1 MKWFPI
7 PLRYS
12 IPVLLILFSII
23 FGIYSFQREMKWSYS
38 RHEIYEKQEA
48 TAIGNNLSKMLE
60 YLYRQGD
67 DQMVQIL
74 VIQACSDPNV
84 RLACIVDE
92 NNRLVHACSF
102 ERAKQQLPSLIA
114 YFNSVRNTK
123 SSVVEFAEDRQELVL
138 FYPIDLEG
146 KQSSIN
152 VSRIGILHLEYD
164 LSRMKEMAYADAKDR
179 LQEIGIVTM
188 FVIGAIWVFFYATT
202 TRRLRKLLA
211 AVRRFA
217 QGEKIFNSGLGGT
230 DELVEISRAL
240 EKGIKERTEAILKT
254 NENLRKSE
262 ERFRTFTTLSPVG
275 IYVTDTDGRCIFV
288 NQRWCEMAGLTP
300 EEAFGDGWIKGLHPD
315 DRERVTTDW
324 NRMEQSRGIWGL
336 EYRFKTPNGTVTWVY
351 GNATPLADASG
362 QTIGY
367 IGTNADITDRKR
379 AEEQLLGSELR
390 YRTVADFTYDWEY
403 WLSPEGT
410 FRYVS
415 PSSSRITGYSAQE
428 FVDNPAFFAQIVYTE
443 DKTLWENHQKYRGR
457 HGAQELQ
464 FRIVTRSGEV
474 RWIEHICQPVI
485 GENGEFLGV
494 RASNRDITDRRQAE
508 EALHTS
514 EEKLKFL
521 SSQLIDLQE
530 LERKTIAAELH
541 DSISQTLSA
550 AKFGLENSLLQMHNS
565 PADHDSTKLEA
576 SIEMLKSAIDEVRRI
591 STDLRPSMLDDLGVV
606 LTIGWFLREFQRIYI
621 TISIEQQIEIQ
632 ENAVPDNLKIV
643 LYRIIQEALN
653 NVAKHSRA
661 DRVRVSLKNT
671 GETLTLT
678 IEDNGEGFNQDTSL
692 AVANVQG
699 GLGIISMRERAAFSG
714 GFFNITSVKGQGTII
729 AVSWPC

>member
-1 MKWFPI
+1 MKWFPL

-12 IPVLLILFSII
+12 IPVILILLSTI
-23 FGIYSFQREMKWSYS
+23 FGIYSFQHEMKWSYL
-38 RHEIYEKQEA
+38 RHENYEKQEA

-60 YLYRQGD
+60 YLCRRGD
-67 DQMVQIL
+67 NQMIQLL
-74 VIQACSDPNV
+74 VIQACSNPNV

-92 NNRLVHACSF
+92 HNRLAHASSF
-102 ERAKQQLPSLIA
+102 ERANQQLPSLIA

-123 SSVVEFAEDRQELVL
+123 SSKVEFAEDHQVLML
-138 FYPIDLEG
+138 FYPLDLEG
-146 KQSSIN
+146 KQSSSGA
-152 VSRIGILHLEYD
+152 SRTGILYLEYD
-164 LSRMKEMAYADAKDR
+164 LSYMKNMAYADAVDR
-179 LQEIGIVTM
+179 LKELSLISIIGI
-188 FVIGAIWVFFYATT
+188 FFIWIFFYITT
-202 TRRLRKLLA
+202 TRRVRQLLS

-217 QGEKIFNSGLGGT
+217 QGDKIFHSGLGGT
-230 DELVEISRAL
+230 DELMEISRAL
-240 EKGIKERTEAILKT
+240 EQGIRERTEAIVKAD
-254 NENLRKSE
+254 ENLRKSE
-262 ERFRTFTTLSPVG
+262 ERFRTFTTFSPVG
-275 IYVTDTDGRCIFV
+275 IYVTDIDGRCIFV

-300 EEAFGDGWIKGLHPD
+300 EKAFGDGWIRGIHPD
-315 DRERVTTDW
+315 DRERVATAW
-324 NRMEQSRGIWGL
+324 NSIVQSRGIWGL
-336 EYRFKTPNGTVTWVY
+336 EYRFKTPDNTVTWVY
-351 GNATPLADASG
+351 GNATVLADSSG

-379 AEEQLLGSELR
+379 AEEQLHESELR
-390 YRTVADFTYDWEY
+390 YKTVADFTYDWEY

-474 RWIEHICQPVI
+474 RWIEHVCQPVI
-485 GENGEFLGV
+485 GENGDFLGV

-508 EALHTS
+508 EALRTS

-550 AKFGLENSLLQMHNS
+550 AKFGLERVCRQMDTDAGRYS
-565 PADHDSTKLEA
+565 KTLEA
-576 SIEMLKSAIDEVRRI
+576 SIEMIKSAIDEVRRI
-591 STDLRPSMLDDLGVV
+591 SINMRPSMLDDLGIV
-606 LTIGWFLREFQRIYI
+606 LTIGWFLREFHGIYAA
-621 TISIEQQIEIQ
+621 ISIEQQIEIQ

-643 LYRIIQEALN
+643 IYRIIQEALN

-678 IEDNGEGFNQDTSL
+678 IEDNGEGFNQDTSP
-692 AVANVQG
+692 AVATVHG
-699 GLGIISMRERAAFSG
+699 GLGIISMRERTAFSG

-729 AVSWPC
+729 TGSWPC